1 MEEPLVSAEER
12 FNVIDR
18 SFILLLEDFT
28 KLAYYFTES
37 SQDVES
43 ISHLSYLARLIPS
56 LLVEQG
62 RIDDAIKLI

>member
-1 MEEPLVSAEER
+1 MEEPLVSADER

-18 SFILLLEDFT
+18 SFILLLEDFK

-37 SQDVES
+37 SQDAES
-43 ISHLSYLARLIPS
+43 ISNLSYLARLIPS

-62 RIDDAIKLI
+62 RIYDAIKLI